1 MRTFRFAQPDDF
13 EPVNALA
20 RQAHEVH
27 LAWRPDLFQ
36 PVAYPLEPEAFQHK
50 SEGKRL
56 LLACEGDVILAYA
69 AYLIRKTENPMLCPR
84 TVLLLDN
91 LCVDEAH
98 RGKGIASA
106 LLKRLC
112 ALAKEWGCT
121 DLELG
126 CHPENT
132 AGIAL
137 YESLGMRVKS
147 IHYQM
152 KL

>member
-1 MRTFRFAQPDDF
+1 MTYRFARTDDF
-13 EPVNALA
+13 EAVNAIA
-20 RQAHEVH
+20 RQAHAVH
-27 LAWRPDLFQ
+27 VAWRPDLFQ
-36 PVAYPLEPEAFQHK
+36 KVDYPFEPSVFQRRVQEK
-50 SEGKRL
+50 QL
-56 LLACEGDVILAYA
+56 LLACESETILAYA
-69 AYLIRKTENPMLCPR
+69 AFDVRKTELPMLKVR

-91 LCVDEAH
+91 ICVDEAH
-98 RGKGIASA
+98 RKEGIATA
-106 LLKRLC
+106 LIERLC

-121 DLELG
+121 DFELG

-147 IHYQM
+147 IHYQI

>member
-1 MRTFRFAQPDDF
+1 MRPFRFARPEDF
-13 EPVNALA
+13 EAVNALA
-20 RQAHEVH
+20 RQAHAVH

-36 PVAYPLEPEAFQHK
+36 PVEYPFGPEDYRQK
-50 SEGKRL
+50 TEENRI
-56 LLACEGDVILAYA
+56 LLACEGEEILAYA
-69 AYLIRKTENPMLCPR
+69 AYDIRKTENPMLTPR

-98 RGKGIASA
+98 RKKGIASK
-106 LLKRLC
+106 LLRHLC

-121 DLELG
+121 DFELG
-126 CHPENT
+126 CHPENA

>member
-1 MRTFRFAQPDDF
+1 MRTFRFAQPEDF
-13 EPVNALA
+13 EAVNALA
-20 RQAHEVH
+20 RQAHAVH

-36 PVAYPLEPEAFQHK
+36 EVAYPFAPSVFQRRVEQK
-50 SEGKRL
+50 QL
-56 LLACEGDVILAYA
+56 LLACEGGEILAYA
-69 AYLIRKTENPMLCPR
+69 AYDIRKTEVPMLTPR

-91 LCVDEAH
+91 ICVDEAH
-98 RGKGIASA
+98 RRTGVAAA
-106 LLKRLC
+106 LLEHLC
-112 ALAKEWGCT
+112 ALAKDWGCT

-137 YESLGMRVKS
+137 YESLGMRVKT
-147 IHYQM
+147 IHYQK

>member
-1 MRTFRFAQPDDF
+1 MILYRFAQPDDF
-13 EPVNALA
+13 ESVNALA

-27 LAWRPDLFQ
+27 AAWRPDIFA
-36 PVAYPLEPEAFQHK
+36 PVDYPFEPSVFQHRVREK
-50 SEGKRL
+50 QL
-56 LLACEGDVILAYA
+56 LLACEDGRVLAYA
-69 AYLIRKTENPMLCPR
+69 AYDIRKTELPMLQPR

-91 LCVDEAH
+91 ICVDEA
-98 RGKGIASA
+98 RRKEGIAAA
-106 LLKRLC
+106 LIRHLC
-112 ALAKEWGCT
+112 VLAKEWGCT

-126 CHPENT
+126 CHPENA
-132 AGIAL
+132 AGLAL

>member
-1 MRTFRFAQPDDF
+1 MTFRFAQPADF

-20 RQAHEVH
+20 RQAHAVH
-27 LAWRPDLFQ
+27 VAWRPDLFA
-36 PVAYPLEPEAFQHK
+36 PVDYPFEPSVFARRVEQK
-50 SEGKRL
+50 QL
-56 LLACEGDVILAYA
+56 LLACEEEHILAYA
-69 AYLIRKTENPMLCPR
+69 AYDIRRTELPMLCPR

-91 LCVDEAH
+91 ICVDEA
-98 RGKGIASA
+98 RRKEGIATA

-112 ALAKEWGCT
+112 TLAREWGCT
-121 DLELG
+121 DFELG
-126 CHPENT
+126 CHPENI

-147 IHYQM
+147 VHYQM

>member
-1 MRTFRFAQPDDF
+1 MIAFHFARPDDF
-13 EPVNALA
+13 ETVNALA

-36 PVAYPLEPEAFQHK
+36 PVEYPFEPEAFQRRA
-50 SEGKRL
+50 EANRL
-56 LLACEGDVILAYA
+56 LLACEGGVVLAYA
-69 AYLIRKTENPMLCPR
+69 AYDIRKTENPMLCPR

-91 LCVDEAH
+91 VCVDKAH
-98 RGKGIASA
+98 RGKGIASK
-106 LLKRLC
+106 LIRHLC

-121 DLELG
+121 DFELG

>member
-1 MRTFRFAQPDDF
+1 MMTFRFARTDDF
-13 EPVNALA
+13 EAVNALA
-20 RQAHEVH
+20 RQAHAVH
-27 LAWRPDLFQ
+27 LAWRPDIFA
-36 PVAYPLEPEAFQHK
+36 PVEYPFAPAVFQHRVQEK
-50 SEGKRL
+50 QL
-56 LLACEGDVILAYA
+56 LLACERGAILAYA
-69 AYLIRKTENPMLCPR
+69 AFDVRKTELPMLQPR

-91 LCVDEAH
+91 ICVDEAH
-98 RGKGIASA
+98 REKGIASA
-106 LLKRLC
+106 LIRQLC

-147 IHYQM
+147 VHYQM

>member
-1 MRTFRFAQPDDF
+1 MTFRFAQPADF
-13 EPVNALA
+13 EAVNALA

-27 LAWRPDLFQ
+27 LAWRPDLFRQ
-36 PVAYPLEPEAFQHK
+36 VDEPFEPSVFRRRVQ
-50 SEGKRL
+50 ERQL
-56 LLACEGDVILAYA
+56 LLACEEDAILAYA
-69 AYLIRKTENPMLCPR
+69 AYDVRKTELPMLQPR
-84 TVLLLDN
+84 KVLLLDN
-91 LCVDEAH
+91 VCVDEAH
-98 RGKGIASA
+98 RRQGVATA
-106 LLKRLC
+106 LIERLC
-112 ALAKEWGCT
+112 ALAKHWNCT
-121 DLELG
+121 DFELS